1 MTALINY
8 SEVRTEAKLLPGRLG
23 FRFPAKAMDFFVLHT
38 VQAVSEVHPGSYS
51 VGVPGS

>member
-23 FRFPAKAMDFFVLHT
+23 FRVPAKAKGLFFLFATPYRRT
-38 VQAVSEVHPGSYS
+38 VGPI
-51 VGVPGS
+51 